1 MDYNDCVRVRLGKG
15 LSSSL
20 WFTKGVKQGCVL
32 SPLLFALYV
41 SGLGKVLHA
50 SKEVNFSGVVVSA
63 LLFADDLVLISR
75 TRIRGM
81 NKLLPTVHRFCA
93 DMRMK
98 LAVEKTV
105 ILSSGPV
112 GDRWV
117 VSGDEPS
124 LEASLVAK
132 YLGVD
137 LSIKGCNLVKALEAR
152 MISTAQAY
160 AHTIMGCTR
169 TGLDRSA
176 TAQRLWEGCAIPAV
190 LYAVEAMVVS
200 KSTVVELEKIQ
211 ASVA

>member
-1 MDYNDCVRVRLGKG
+1 MYYNDCVRVRLGKG

-63 LLFADDLVLISR
+63 LLFAYGLVLISW

-81 NKLLPTVHRFCA
+81 NKLLRTVHRFCA

-112 GDRWV
+112 GGRWV

-190 LYAVEAMVVS
+190 LYAMKAMVVS